1 MIKVPEGR
9 LVTICEDQRFEKSVD
24 LILDPLKG
32 KRRREWF
39 NPHAYFCLPLVIGN
53 QYGFAIRSLK
63 EFSVLWNGKGTPKD
77 TTVKIVDH
85 GEDPGHQTIAS
96 HFGMGVVTIQ
106 NRFTLRTGQRQLEI
120 PLSDN

>member
-1 MIKVPEGR
+1 MVHQYHHLSQCQLLR
-9 LVTICEDQRFEKSVD
+9 R
-24 LILDPLKG
+24 DPTT
-32 KRRREWF
+32 
-39 NPHAYFCLPLVIGN
+39 
-53 QYGFAIRSLK
+53 FAK